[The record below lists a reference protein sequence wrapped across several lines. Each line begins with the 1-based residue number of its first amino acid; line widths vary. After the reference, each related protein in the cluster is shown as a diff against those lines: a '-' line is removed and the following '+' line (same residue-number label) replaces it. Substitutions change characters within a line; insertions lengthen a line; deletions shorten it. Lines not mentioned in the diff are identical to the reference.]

1 MPLLSLYLIQQQVED
16 TPEHRLD
23 VQECA
28 GLEEGAQGMERRMEA
43 SDKLLQEVH
52 DMVRGFQPANN
63 AASLLLPP
71 TDMLPA
77 TVAQVTA
84 GAPATAS
91 APVTAGA
98 PAAASAPATRGAPAT
113 TDAPAA
119 VATPLGFSS
128 GF

>member
-1 MPLLSLYLIQQQVED
+1 
-16 TPEHRLD
+16 
-23 VQECA
+23 
-28 GLEEGAQGMERRMEA
+28 MERRMEA

-84 GAPATAS
+84 GAPATAR
-91 APVTAGA
+91 
-98 PAAASAPATRGAPAT
+98 APATRGAPAT